1 MWGYVLQHVLVMV
14 PLALA
19 VQGVEADCG
28 EQGEEEAF
36 SEGLGEVNMLQF
48 EYQWEQGLRLS

>member
-36 SEGLGEVNMLQF
+36 SEGLGEVWVCACAEVDQP
-48 EYQWEQGLRLS
+48 

>member
-19 VQGVEADCG
+19 AQGVEADCG

-36 SEGLGEVNMLQF
+36 SEELGEV
-48 EYQWEQGLRLS
+48 